1 VPAQL
6 EPRGPGKRLTEDQAS
21 PVVESFESLG
31 VQVVDSMLLTP
42 WLGCGDICWPPSP
55 RVLAQ
60 DAVQPAA

>member
-21 PVVESFESLG
+21 PVVESFESLS
-31 VQVVDSMLLTP
+31 VQVVDSLLLAP
-42 WLGCGDICWPPSP
+42 WLGRGDIRRPASP

>member
-1 VPAQL
+1 MPAQL
-6 EPRGPGKRLTEDQAS
+6 EPRGPGKRLTEDQAG

-31 VQVVDSMLLTP
+31 VQVVDSVLLTP
-42 WLGCGDICWPPSP
+42 RLGRGDIRRPPSS

>member
-6 EPRGPGKRLTEDQAS
+6 EPRGPGERLTEDQAS

-31 VQVVDSMLLTP
+31 VQVVDSVLLAP
-42 WLGCGDICWPPSP
+42 RLGRGDVRWSPSP
-55 RVLAQ
+55 GVLAQ